1 MYRKVIGVGALMVAF
16 AACGGGDD
24 VADDTAMTEE
34 METAAE
40 PMAEDVPGLGEEAIA
55 HVINDQGTEIGTVRL
70 TQQADGVEIVVDLAF
85 LQAGERAFHIHETGS
100 CETPDFTS
108 AGGHFNPTNVSHG
121 TNSPDG
127 PHAGDME
134 NLEVETDD
142 GTARA
147 TITNDRIT
155 LAQGQPNSV
164 FDADGSA
171 FVLHQGADDYTSQP
185 SGDAGARIA
194 CGVIEPA

>member
-1 MYRKVIGVGALMVAF
+1 MYRKVMSAGVMMVAL
-16 AACGGGDD
+16 AACGG
-24 VADDTAMTEE
+24 ADTEE
-34 METAAE
+34 AVVTEELDVVEE
-40 PMAEDVPGLGEEAIA
+40 PVVEEAPGVGEEAIA
-55 HVINDQGTEIGTVRL
+55 RMINDQGTEIGTVRL
-70 TQQADGVEIVVDLAF
+70 TQQAEGVEIVVDLAF
-85 LQAGERAFHIHETGS
+85 LQAGERAFHIHETGT

-121 TNSPDG
+121 TESPDG

-147 TITNDRIT
+147 TIMNPRIT
-155 LAQGQPNSV
+155 LAEGQPNSL

-171 FVLHQGADDYTSQP
+171 FVLHQGADDYSSQP

-194 CGVIEPA
+194 CGVIEPV